1 MSSTDSATAPVAL
14 HLAVGS
20 GTDVG
25 LRRKVNE
32 DSLLAQHPVY
42 IVADGMGGHE
52 AGDKASQAVVLELS
66 GLVGKDAVTPN
77 ELADSLDRAHAAVRV
92 IAEGTSRGAGS
103 TLTGVVISDQGG
115 RPHWLVF
122 NIGDSRVYLLRSG
135 DFVQLTVDHSIA
147 QEMIDDGTL
156 AREDLATYAGRNVIT
171 KAVGADHSDADFWL
185 YPIVTGDRLVL
196 CSDGLSG
203 EVTDEGIAA
212 HLVANLDPQAAADA
226 LVADAL
232 AHGGRDNVTVLVIDA
247 IAGGISVDIE
257 EATIAAEARPA
268 EIDDMLED
276 TTIELPRRGGRGVV

>member
-1 MSSTDSATAPVAL
+1 MTSTDAEAAPAAL
-14 HLAVGS
+14 QLVVGT

-32 DSLLAQHPVY
+32 DSLLAAHPVY

-66 GLVGKDAVTPN
+66 GLVGKLAITPD

-92 IAEGTSRGAGS
+92 IAAGTSRGAGS

-122 NIGDSRVYLLRSG
+122 NIGDSRVYLLRG
-135 DFVQLTVDHSIA
+135 EDFVQLTVDHSIA
-147 QEMIDDGTL
+147 QELIDDGKL

-212 HLVANLDPQAAADA
+212 HLVANADPQAAAEA

-232 AHGGRDNVTVLVIDA
+232 AHGGRDNVTVVVIDA
-247 IAGGISVDIE
+247 VAGGVSVDLE
-257 EATIAAEARPA
+257 EATIAAEMRPA
-268 EIDDMLED
+268 EVED
-276 TTIELPRRGGRGVV
+276 ELDATTIEIPRKGGRGGI

>member
-1 MSSTDSATAPVAL
+1 MTPTDAATAPVAL
-14 HLAVGS
+14 QLSVGT

-32 DSLLAQHPVY
+32 DSLLAAHPVY
-42 IVADGMGGHE
+42 VVADGMGGHE

-66 GLVGKDAVTPN
+66 SLVGRGSIKPD

-103 TLTGVVISDQGG
+103 TLTGVVVSDQGG

-122 NIGDSRVYLLRSG
+122 NIGDSRVYLLRG
-135 DFVQLTVDHSIA
+135 EDFVQLTVDHSIA

-171 KAVGADHSDADFWL
+171 KAVGADNSDADFWL
-185 YPIVTGDRLVL
+185 YPIVTGDRLVM

-203 EVTDEGIAA
+203 EVTDEGIVAL
-212 HLVANLDPQAAADA
+212 LVANLDPQAAADA

-232 AHGGRDNVTVLVIDA
+232 AHGGRDNVTVVVVDA
-247 IAGGISVDIE
+247 VAGGVSVDLE
-257 EATIAAEARPA
+257 EATIAAEARPV
-268 EIDDMLED
+268 EVDDMLEA
-276 TTIELPRRGGRGVV
+276 TTIEIPRRGGRGVL

>member
-1 MSSTDSATAPVAL
+1 MNQPDAVTAPVAL

-32 DSLLAQHPVY
+32 DSLFAQHPVY

-66 GLVGKDAVTPN
+66 RLAGRAAVTPD

-103 TLTGVVISDQGG
+103 TLTGVVVSVQGG

-122 NIGDSRVYLLRSG
+122 NIGDSRVYLLRGG

-147 QEMIDDGTL
+147 QEMIDEGTL

-185 YPIVTGDRLVL
+185 YPIVTGDRLVM

-203 EVTDEGIAA
+203 EVTDEGIVAQ
-212 HLVANLDPQAAADA
+212 LVANLDPQAAADA

-232 AHGGRDNVTVLVIDA
+232 AHGGRDNVTVLVVDA
-247 IAGGISVDIE
+247 VAGGVSVDLE

-268 EIDDMLED
+268 DIDDELEAN
-276 TTIELPRRGGRGVV
+276 TIEIPRKGGRGIV